1 MTWRQRRPATR
12 VAFQWSGGK
21 DSALALSL
29 LLDRDDVEVDRLVTT
44 VHAGSGESTVHEI
57 PTELLEAQAQSLGLP
72 LQTVALPGPGLVGY
86 VEAMSA
92 AAAQMRREGIGA
104 FGFGDLSSAGLL
116 DHKQRQFAPL
126 GLEVL
131 QPLEDLSSGE
141 CIERFLDSGI
151 RAVTVVVDA
160 SVLDRTYVGVE
171 LDSEFVARLP
181 EGIDVCGELG
191 EYHSFVYDGPLF
203 AEAVEFTLSPVR
215 DLSVE
220 IGTTDGPRTY
230 DYLLATPRA
239 VTNGAE
245 GDVSQRC

>member
-1 MTWRQRRPATR
+1 MSVMR
-12 VAFQWSGGK
+12 VGFHWSGGK
-21 DSALALSL
+21 DSALALGL

-44 VHAGSGESTVHEI
+44 VHADSGESTVHEI
-57 PTELLEAQAQSLGLP
+57 PGALLEAQARSIGLP
-72 LQTVALPGPGLVGY
+72 LHTVAMPGPGLMGY
-86 VEAMSA
+86 VEAMNA
-92 AAAQMRREGIGA
+92 AAAQMRREGIDA
-104 FGFGDLSSAGLL
+104 FGFGDLSSSGLL
-116 DHKQRQFAPL
+116 DRKQRQFAPL
-126 GLEVL
+126 GLGVL
-131 QPLEDLSSGE
+131 QPLGGLSSRE
-141 CIERFLDSGI
+141 CIERFLISGT
-151 RAVTVVVDA
+151 RAMTVVVDA

-171 LDSEFVARLP
+171 VDREFVARLP

-203 AEAVEFTLSPVR
+203 AQTVDFALSPVR

-245 GDVSQRC
+245 GEVSQR